1 MKNSGIYK
9 ITEKSTGFMYI
20 GQSVDIARR
29 FREHKLGK
37 NNYGID
43 LVISEKGVENFDFEI
58 IEYCNPEF
66 LNEKDKY
73 WIKYYNSNK
82 DGYNLRPGGTSTRHV
97 YGEKVNTAILTNEEV
112 LQYRKEY
119 TNEPAESIYNK
130 HNLQEKISYISF
142 ERAIMGR
149 TFKFLPIYKKRQN
162 IWIPKPGYDCSN
174 YPLRNNKIDS
184 TGTWRNKM
192 ELTTNDELS

>member
-1 MKNSGIYK
+1 MRKSGIYK
-9 ITEKSTGFMYI
+9 ITEKSTGFVYI

-29 FREHKLGK
+29 FREHRSGK
-37 NNYGID
+37 CHYGID
-43 LVISEKGVENFDFEI
+43 SAISEKGIENFNFEI
-58 IEYCNPEF
+58 IEYCDPSL
-66 LNEKDKY
+66 LNEKEKY
-73 WIKYYNSNK
+73 WVEYYNSDK
-82 DGYNLRPGGTSTRHV
+82 EGYNLKPGGISIRHA
-97 YGEKVNTAILTNEEV
+97 YGEKVNTAVLTNEEV

-130 HNLQEKISYISF
+130 YNLQERVSYISF

-174 YPLRNNKIDS
+174 YPLRKDKIDN
-184 TGTWRNKM
+184 TGKWRNK
-192 ELTTNDELS
+192 NGVDNI